1 MDNID
6 MDDERNVSLNK
17 NFMVNAIITMSLSSN
32 HMSLGNIDN
41 VKYMYKNMTIDEVK
55 EDYKKLHNL
64 NVDILDGVAIMADT
78 DQSKKRSISYF
89 QSIYFSAN

>member
-6 MDDERNVSLNK
+6 MDDERNIKLNK

-55 EDYKKLHNL
+55 KDFERLKDVYKN
-64 NVDILDGVAIMADT
+64 
-78 DQSKKRSISYF
+78 RSYEKI
-89 QSIYFSAN
+89 

>member
-6 MDDERNVSLNK
+6 MDDERNIKLNK

-55 EDYKKLHNL
+55 EDFERLKDVY
-64 NVDILDGVAIMADT
+64 
-78 DQSKKRSISYF
+78 KKRSYEKI
-89 QSIYFSAN
+89 

>member
-1 MDNID
+1 
-6 MDDERNVSLNK
+6 MDDERNIKLNK

-55 EDYKKLHNL
+55 KDFERLKDVYKN
-64 NVDILDGVAIMADT
+64 
-78 DQSKKRSISYF
+78 RSYEKI
-89 QSIYFSAN
+89 

>member
-6 MDDERNVSLNK
+6 MDDERNIKLNK

-55 EDYKKLHNL
+55 KDFERLKNVYKN
-64 NVDILDGVAIMADT
+64 
-78 DQSKKRSISYF
+78 RSYEKI
-89 QSIYFSAN
+89 

>member
-6 MDDERNVSLNK
+6 MDDERNIKLNK

-32 HMSLGNIDN
+32 HMSPGNIDN

-55 EDYKKLHNL
+55 KDFERLKDVYKN
-64 NVDILDGVAIMADT
+64 
-78 DQSKKRSISYF
+78 RSYERI
-89 QSIYFSAN
+89 

>member
-6 MDDERNVSLNK
+6 MNDERDIKLNK

-55 EDYKKLHNL
+55 KDFERLKNVYKN
-64 NVDILDGVAIMADT
+64 
-78 DQSKKRSISYF
+78 RSYEKI
-89 QSIYFSAN
+89 

>member
-6 MDDERNVSLNK
+6 MNDERNIKLNK

-32 HMSLGNIDN
+32 HMSPSNVDN

-55 EDYKKLHNL
+55 KDFERLKDVYKN
-64 NVDILDGVAIMADT
+64 
-78 DQSKKRSISYF
+78 RSYEKI
-89 QSIYFSAN
+89 

>member
-6 MDDERNVSLNK
+6 MNDERNIKLNK

-55 EDYKKLHNL
+55 KDFERLKDVYKN
-64 NVDILDGVAIMADT
+64 
-78 DQSKKRSISYF
+78 RSYEKI
-89 QSIYFSAN
+89 